1 MRRFLRQ
8 RKLKQST
15 ASPIPVQIQYE
26 PEKSFIR
33 QFAADVVTSGSYDT
47 WSQLPKA
54 FDAKLDKYSQ
64 T

>member
-1 MRRFLRQ
+1 MGRFLRL
-8 RKLKQST
+8 RNLKQST
-15 ASPIPVQIQYE
+15 ASPIPVQVKYE
-26 PEKSFIR
+26 PEKSSIR
-33 QFAADVVTSGSYDT
+33 QFAADIGTSGSYDT